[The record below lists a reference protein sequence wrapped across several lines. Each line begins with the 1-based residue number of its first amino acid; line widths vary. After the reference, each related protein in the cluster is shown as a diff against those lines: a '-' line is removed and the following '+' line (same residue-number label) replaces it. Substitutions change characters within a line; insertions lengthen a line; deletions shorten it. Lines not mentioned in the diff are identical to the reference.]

1 MENWV
6 TVNIEGMIS
15 LIKESVEEGHEGHEG
30 SALLFL
36 GEPGIGKAEA
46 IEKLAK
52 SMGIGF
58 KEVKLDT
65 IGVQDITD
73 ILIRKRLDNGDIV
86 SRYSESAIMPQ
97 IDRDGE
103 VGILLLNNITSC
115 TDEVWHTVIGLADI
129 GRCINT
135 YTYKLPEKWV
145 VVYLGNREEDGVDF
159 KNKPWGKLINR
170 CFSLVVTK

>member
-15 LIKESVEEGHEGHEG
+15 LIKESVEEGHEG

-46 IEKLAK
+46 IEKLAMD
-52 SMGIGF
+52 MGIGF
-58 KEVKLDT
+58 KEIKLDT
-65 IGVQDITD
+65 IVDSDIRGIPIKET
-73 ILIRKRLDNGDIV
+73 LDNGDKV
-86 SRYSESAIMPQ
+86 SSYSQSDLLPQ

>member
-1 MENWV
+1 MENWGKV
-6 TVNIEGMIS
+6 TIESMLG
-15 LIKESVEEGHEGHEG
+15 LIRESVEEGHES

-36 GEPGIGKAEA
+36 GEPGIGKADA
-46 IEKLAK
+46 IENLAK
-52 SMGIGF
+52 NMEIGF

-65 IGVQDITD
+65 IGVHDIAD
-73 ILIRKRLDNGDIV
+73 VMIRKRLDNGDRV
-86 SRYSESAIMPQ
+86 SSYSESALMPQ

-115 TDEVWHTVIGLADI
+115 TDEVWNTVIGLADI

-159 KNKPWGKLINR
+159 KNKPWEKLINR
-170 CFSLVVTK
+170 CFSSVVTK

>member
-15 LIKESVEEGHEGHEG
+15 LIKESVEEGHEG

-36 GEPGIGKAEA
+36 GELGIGKAEA
-46 IEKLAK
+46 IKDLATD
-52 SMGIGF
+52 MGIGF
-58 KEVKLDT
+58 KEIKLDT
-65 IGVQDITD
+65 IVDSDIRGIPIKET
-73 ILIRKRLDNGDIV
+73 LDNGDKV
-86 SRYSESAIMPQ
+86 SSYSQSDLLPQ

-103 VGILLLNNITSC
+103 AGILLLNNITSC
-115 TDEVWHTVIGLADI
+115 KDEVWRTALAFAYT
-129 GRCINT
+129 GRYIN
-135 YTYKLPEKWV
+135 TYKLPEKWV

-159 KNKPWGKLINR
+159 KKEPWYKLINR

>member
-1 MENWV
+1 MENWGTV
-6 TVNIEGMIS
+6 TIESMLS
-15 LIKESVEEGHEGHEG
+15 LIRESVEDVEEGHES

-36 GEPGIGKAEA
+36 GEPGIGKADA

-52 SMGIGF
+52 NMGIGF

-65 IGVQDITD
+65 IGVQDIAD

-86 SRYSESAIMPQ
+86 SSYSESALMPQ

-115 TDEVWHTVIGLADI
+115 TDEVWNTVIGLADI
-129 GRCINT
+129 GRCIN
-135 YTYKLPEKWV
+135 TYKLPEKWV

-159 KNKPWGKLINR
+159 KNKPWVKLINR
-170 CFSLVVTK
+170 CFSSVVTK

>member
-1 MENWV
+1 MENWGKV
-6 TVNIEGMIS
+6 TIESMLG
-15 LIKESVEEGHEGHEG
+15 LIRESVEEGHES

-36 GEPGIGKAEA
+36 GEPGIGKADA
-46 IEKLAK
+46 IENLAK
-52 SMGIGF
+52 NMGIGF

-65 IGVQDITD
+65 IGVHDIAD
-73 ILIRKRLDNGDIV
+73 VMIRKRLDNGDRV
-86 SRYSESAIMPQ
+86 SSYSESALMPQ

-115 TDEVWHTVIGLADI
+115 TDEVWNTVISLADI

-159 KNKPWGKLINR
+159 KNKPWEKLINR
-170 CFSLVVTK
+170 CFSSVVTK